1 MSIIRIIKF
10 VALYLSLVLG
20 GLMGI
25 LFIEVLL
32 AQQFG
37 SDFVFPSFLVWFVWI
52 VISYFITRRFIKRL
66 EKLISKSK
74 D

>member
-37 SDFVFPSFLVWFVWI
+37 SDFVFPSFLIWFVWI

>member
-37 SDFVFPSFLVWFVWI
+37 SDFVFPSFLIWFVWI

-66 EKLISKSK
+66 ENLISKSK